1 MPFLPNIRYGTER
14 YPERIARRLR
24 VLNVTA
30 WLSAIVPAIFATIR
44 FLDPRP
50 EIWTRGLI
58 NASLAVAV
66 ACLPLLHRFGP
77 LAAPLAYIAIA
88 FTFLFRSIYQVG
100 TDNGSYLYYLSAVA
114 ISILIIGI
122 ERVVLA
128 GAISVLAAVLV
139 VTLHLITPDNTGL
152 YSQKAL
158 SSNFVTNVI
167 TNTAILFAVVYYAVR
182 EIGRAETRAEREFAR
197 SETLLANILP
207 PRVAERLKDRPGAEI
222 AERYPEA
229 SILFADMAGFTARA
243 ADTAPEELVR
253 FLNGVFTRL
262 DALVEKHGLEK
273 IKTTGDAYMVVSG
286 VPAPRADHAEAL
298 AALALDMR
306 DALAGLIDPKGRAV
320 PVRIG
325 IATGP
330 VVAGVVGTKK
340 FFYDVWGDAVNTAA
354 RMEQT
359 GEPGKIQ
366 VAPETREQLK
376 ERFQFEDRGV
386 IEVRGKG
393 QMRTWL
399 LIGTKRNPPGET
411 EIGNPAGAGSE
422 CLQRR

>member
-1 MPFLPNIRYGTER
+1 VRFLPNIRYGTER
-14 YPERIARRLR
+14 YPEKIARRLR
-24 VLNVTA
+24 VLNVAA
-30 WLSAIVPAIFATIR
+30 WLSALVPAIFATIR

-50 EIWTRGLI
+50 EIWTRGLV

-77 LAAPLAYIAIA
+77 LAAPLAYVAIT
-88 FTFLFRSIYQVG
+88 FTFLFRAIYQAG
-100 TDNGSYLYYLSAVA
+100 TENGAYLYYLSGVA

-122 ERVVLA
+122 ERIVVA
-128 GAISVLAAVLV
+128 GAISALAAVLV
-139 VTLHLITPDNTGL
+139 VTLHLIAPDNTGL

-158 SSNFVTNVI
+158 FSNFVTNVI

-182 EIGRAETRAEREFAR
+182 EIARAEATAEREFAR

-207 PRVAERLKDRPGAEI
+207 PRVSERLKDRRGAEI

-262 DALVEKHGLEK
+262 DALVEIHGLEK

-306 DALAGLIDPKGRAV
+306 DALGGLVDPKGRAV

-325 IATGP
+325 VASGP
-330 VVAGVVGTKK
+330 VVAGVVGTRK

-366 VAPETREQLK
+366 VAPETHARLK
-376 ERFQFEDRGV
+376 GQFVLEERGIV
-386 IEVRGKG
+386 EVRGKG
-393 QMRTWL
+393 EMHTWFL
-399 LIGTKRNPPGET
+399 VARK
-411 EIGNPAGAGSE
+411 AGAMSAP
-422 CLQRR
+422 QRVNSVT

>member
-1 MPFLPNIRYGTER
+1 MHVFPSIRYGTER
-14 YPERIARRLR
+14 YPEKIARRLR

-30 WLSAIVPAIFATIR
+30 WLSAMVPAIFATIR

-50 EIWTRGLI
+50 EIWTRGLV
-58 NASLAVAV
+58 NASLAVAL

-77 LAAPLAYIAIA
+77 LAAPLAYVAIV
-88 FTFLFRSIYQVG
+88 FTFLFRAVYQVG
-100 TDNGSYLYYLSAVA
+100 TDNGGYLYYLSGVA

-182 EIGRAETRAEREFAR
+182 EIARAETRAEREFAR

-207 PRVAERLKDRPGAEI
+207 PRVAERLKDRPGGEI

-306 DALAGLIDPKGRAV
+306 DALAGLVDPKGRAV

-340 FFYDVWGDAVNTAA
+340 FFYDVWGDAVNAAA

-359 GEPGKIQ
+359 GEPGRIQ
-366 VAPETREQLK
+366 VTSETRAHL
-376 ERFQFEDRGV
+376 EDRFVLEERGLV
-386 IEVRGKG
+386 EVRGKG
-393 QMRTWL
+393 QMRTWFL
-399 LIGTKRNPPGET
+399 
-411 EIGNPAGAGSE
+411 AG
-422 CLQRR
+422 RK

>member
-1 MPFLPNIRYGTER
+1 MRFLPDIRYGTGR
-14 YPERIARRLR
+14 YPEKIARRLR
-24 VLNVTA
+24 VLNVAA

-50 EIWTRGLI
+50 EIWTRGLV

-77 LAAPLAYIAIA
+77 LAAPLAYVAIS

-100 TDNGSYLYYLSAVA
+100 TENGAYLYYLSGVA

-128 GAISVLAAVLV
+128 SAISVLAALLI

-158 SSNFVTNVI
+158 FSNFVTNVI

-182 EIGRAETRAEREFAR
+182 ETARAETAAEREHAR
-197 SETLLANILP
+197 SEGLLANILP
-207 PRVAERLKDRPGAEI
+207 PRVAERLKDGSGEI
-222 AERYPEA
+222 ADAYPEA
-229 SILFADMAGFTARA
+229 SVLFADMAGFTARA
-243 ADTAPEELVR
+243 ADTPPADLVR

-262 DALVEKHGLEK
+262 DALVERHGLEK

-286 VPAPRADHAEAL
+286 VPTPRADPAEAL
-298 AALALDMR
+298 ATLALEMR
-306 DALAGLIDPKGRAV
+306 DALAGLVDPKGRPV

-325 IATGP
+325 MASGP
-330 VVAGVVGTKK
+330 VVAGVVGTRK
-340 FFYDVWGDAVNTAA
+340 FFYDVWGDTVNLAA

-366 VAPETREQLK
+366 VAPETRARLAGRFAFE
-376 ERFQFEDRGV
+376 ERGLVE
-386 IEVRGKG
+386 IKGKG
-393 QMRTWL
+393 PMRTAFL
-399 LIGTKRNPPGET
+399 TGRTQP
-411 EIGNPAGAGSE
+411 
-422 CLQRR
+422 

>member
-1 MPFLPNIRYGTER
+1 MRFLPNIRYGTDR
-14 YPERIARRLR
+14 YPEKIARRLR
-24 VLNVTA
+24 VLNVAA
-30 WLSAIVPAIFATIR
+30 WLSAIVPAIFATVA

-50 EIWTRGLI
+50 EIWMRGLV
-58 NASLAVAV
+58 NVSLAVAV

-77 LAAPLAYIAIA
+77 LAAPLAYVAIT
-88 FTFLFRSIYQVG
+88 FTFLFRGIYEPG
-100 TDNGSYLYYLSAVA
+100 TDNGSYLYYLSGVA

-128 GAISVLAAVLV
+128 GAISVLAAVLI

-158 SSNFVTNVI
+158 FSNFVTNVI

-182 EIGRAETRAEREFAR
+182 EIARAEAR

-222 AERYPEA
+222 ADRHPEA

-253 FLNGVFTRL
+253 FLNGVFTRI
-262 DALVEKHGLEK
+262 DALVERHGLEK

-286 VPAPRADHAEAL
+286 VSQPRADHAEAL

-306 DALAGLIDPKGRAV
+306 DALAGLVDPKGRPV

-325 IATGP
+325 IASGP
-330 VVAGVVGTKK
+330 VVAGVVGTRK

-366 VAPETREQLK
+366 VTPEMRGRLMEH
-376 ERFQFEDRGV
+376 FEFEARGL
-386 IEVRGKG
+386 IDVRGKG
-393 QMRTWL
+393 QMQTWIL
-399 LIGTKRNPPGET
+399 LGPKT
-411 EIGNPAGAGSE
+411 
-422 CLQRR
+422 